1 MAPFCTF
8 ANEKSPSTLVTL
20 PVPVPFTMTL
30 APMMG
35 SPFSS
40 FTFPVTVTCCCAN
53 AFTEM
58 NSNKA
63 QQARMSLHERFSF
76 LFMIRL
82 IVNISF

>member
-1 MAPFCTF
+1 MWNT
-8 ANEKSPSTLVTL
+8 KSICLFLLGFIGVGTVEGQTSVD
-20 PVPVPFTMTL
+20 
-30 APMMG
+30 
-35 SPFSS
+35 SYEYSS

-76 LFMIRL
+76 LLFFMIRL

>member
-1 MAPFCTF
+1 MKGTGTG
-8 ANEKSPSTLVTL
+8 SVTN
-20 PVPVPFTMTL
+20 VE
-30 APMMG
+30 G
-35 SPFSS
+35 DFSL
-40 FTFPVTVTCCCAN
+40 AN